1 MQKTTKMNEQ
11 ELFKNKAESYLVCLA
26 DHCPR
31 HEECLRWLVGQYAP
45 SDTSTL
51 TVINPRNPMTRDG
64 SCNMFRLREK
74 VTVYYGMTRFY
85 EEIPEPKAKA
95 IRHALE
101 QNLKRTNYY
110 ECRRGDRPIT
120 PAFQSIIEQTV
131 RNHGWQG
138 PLVYDREEKDYDW

>member
-1 MQKTTKMNEQ
+1 MNEQ

-51 TVINPRNPMTRDG
+51 TIINPRNPMTRDG
-64 SCNMFRLREK
+64 SCNMFRQREK

-101 QNLKRTNYY
+101 QNLNRTAYY
-110 ECRRGDRPIT
+110 KYRRGEKAIT
-120 PAFQSIIEQTV
+120 PSVLKVIEETA
-131 RNHGWQG
+131 RNCGWKG
-138 PLVYDREEKDYDW
+138 NLTFDREDTGYEW